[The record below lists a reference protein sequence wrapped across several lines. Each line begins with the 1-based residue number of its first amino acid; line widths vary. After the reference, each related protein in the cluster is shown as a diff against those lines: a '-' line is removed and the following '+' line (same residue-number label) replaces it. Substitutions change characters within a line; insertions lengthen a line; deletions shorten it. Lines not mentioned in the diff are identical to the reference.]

1 MNIRKATKKDLVRL
15 YDLLETVQTL
25 HAEGRPDIFV
35 AGTHK
40 YTLDEIGEIIENP
53 LSPVYVLV
61 DGEDLACG
69 YAFCQINEQT
79 GNQNLHTVKN
89 FYIDDLCVREDLRGK
104 GYGKL
109 LYDYAIKMAKEFN
122 CYHLT
127 LNVWHLNESALK
139 FYEKLGMKPLKTT
152 METIL

>member
-1 MNIRKATKKDLVRL
+1 MHVRNATKKDLDRL
-15 YDLLETVQTL
+15 YDLLGTVQTL
-25 HAEGRPDIFV
+25 HADGRPDIFV

-40 YTLDEIGEIIENP
+40 YTLDEISAIIECP

-61 DGEDLACG
+61 DSSDLACG
-69 YAFCQINEQT
+69 YAFCQIIET
-79 GNQNLHTVKN
+79 GNQNLHTIKN
-89 FYIDDLCVREDLRGK
+89 FYIDDLCVREDLRGN
-104 GYGKL
+104 GYGKM
-109 LYDYAIKMAKEFN
+109 LYDYALKKAKEYN